1 MNQDTT
7 TVLVIFLIVVV
18 GSILSVYLLSLR
30 KPTIKEY
37 PVEGYLLIDT
47 LSSKGL
53 VEIYVSDVECFRGR
67 LECGF
72 PTLGRVKTYIE
83 TGDGD
88 RMICNGNFFNNIHVW
103 VAICKGDIDYID
115 SEWYYGGNWQG
126 YHIKYVR
133 DYLKEVYEYN
143 NLGEVDEP

>member
-1 MNQDTT
+1 MDQDT
-7 TVLVIFLIVVV
+7 VILVIFLIVVG
-18 GSILSVYLLSLR
+18 GSLLSVYLLSLR
-30 KPTIKEY
+30 RPTIKEY

-72 PTLGRVKTYIE
+72 PTLDRVKTYIE

-88 RMICNGNFFNNIHVW
+88 RMTCNGNFFINIHVW
-103 VAICKGDIDYID
+103 VGICKGDIDYID
-115 SEWYYGGNWQG
+115 GEWYYGGDWQG

-133 DYLKEVYEYN
+133 DYLKEVYDYN
-143 NLGEVDEP
+143 NLGVVDEH